1 MAARLT
7 DKRKKEIIA
16 DYTEIGS
23 YNAVAKKHGV
33 ADNTVRRVVMADP
46 DFSEKVEQ
54 KKEENSADILA
65 YMDTKKDVVCAII
78 GDYLEAL
85 RDPEKIEKATTVQLS
100 TTLGT
105 LIDKFTMVSK
115 ALTDNGEPDALS
127 KSLEDMGKE
136 LTGD

>member
-16 DYTEIGS
+16 DYTESGS
-23 YNAVAKKHGV
+23 YRATGRKFGV
-33 ADNTVRRVVMADP
+33 AGNTVKYIVERDS
-46 DFSEKVEQ
+46 DFAQKIAQ

>member
-7 DKRKKEIIA
+7 DKQKKSIIA
-16 DYTEIGS
+16 DYAEIGS

-33 ADNTVRRVVMADP
+33 SDNTVRRVVMADP

-54 KKEENSADILA
+54 KKKENSADILA

-78 GDYLEAL
+78 EDYLDAL

-105 LIDKFTMVSK
+105 LIDKWTNTKQINGDLQTEDDPITK
-115 ALTDNGEPDALS
+115 AL
-127 KSLEDMGKE
+127 KE
-136 LTGD
+136 EFKNELL